1 MSRPLLA
8 LLLCLGWLFGAA
20 CDDEENLV
28 PLDWSLNRMTRQ
40 ARYTD
45 FKEAEGFRD
54 GKVLQHP
61 PGGTVPRERAVGPSR
76 FTLGIE
82 EGGGYAQAIPIQI
95 NQGVLEAG
103 RVRYERICG
112 TCHGNLGDGV
122 SEVANKMPF
131 IKPVSFHD
139 PSVRAF
145 PVGRYYQVATFG
157 YGLMPS
163 FAYVLTPEERWA
175 VVAYIQA
182 LQLSQ
187 NATLSELPQ
196 DLQHRFQSEVR

>member
-1 MSRPLLA
+1 MRLGSA
-8 LLLCLGWLFGAA
+8 LLLGVCWIALAS
-20 CDDEENLV
+20 CEDEGILV
-28 PLDWSLNRMTRQ
+28 PLDWSLNRMTDQ

-45 FKEAEGFRD
+45 FKEREGFLD

-61 PGGTVPRERAVGPSR
+61 PAGTVPRERVVEPAR
-76 FTLGIE
+76 FALGIE
-82 EGGGYAQAIPIQI
+82 EGGGYTQQIPIQLNEGI
-95 NQGVLEAG
+95 LQAG
-103 RVRYERICG
+103 RLRYERICA
-112 TCHGNLGDGV
+112 TCHGTLGDGV

-145 PVGRYYQVATFG
+145 PVGRIYQVATFG

-163 FAYVLTPEERWA
+163 FAYALTPEERWA
-175 VVAYIQA
+175 VVAYIRA

-187 NATLSELPQ
+187 GATLDELSPELRQ
-196 DLQHRFQSEVR
+196 RFQSEVR